1 MILNLDADLVILT
14 SFEMSPT
21 LRSPREHGLSGHI
34 FECLDYYYLLSKYMK
49 VKVIIPELV
58 STETFDSFVEG
69 HYSIKF
75 DKSDFIFI
83 NYFDLL
89 KCKKILIVDGGF
101 WFIQKY
107 RNRFCG
113 KIFVFACGADPINAD
128 YSILA
133 DFKVYNQ
140 RYPNMIDYTKKILPN
155 LKRIPGDRPF
165 AHITKNCK
173 SLNSDQIGRLL
184 NKYPDLLA
192 YSDAK
197 NITENEKY
205 KNNFTNKQIRNFSFS
220 KFIYTPV
227 LRHFDC
233 SPRLIIECQILQ
245 IPFDLFEI
253 DYYDPGLQRRLEY
266 PYTDF
271 ILSEND
277 SIIDILKP

>member
-58 STETFDSFVEG
+58 SPETFDSFVSG
-69 HYSIKF
+69 HYSIKINKN
-75 DKSDFIFI
+75 DIIFT

-107 RNRFCG
+107 RNRLCG
-113 KIFVFACGADPINAD
+113 KIFAFACGADPINAD

-155 LKRIPGDRPF
+155 LKRIQGDRPF

-173 SLNSDQIGRLL
+173 SLNSDQIDRLL
-184 NKYPDLLA
+184 SKYPDLLA
-192 YSDAK
+192 YSDFV
-197 NITENEKY
+197 NPNY
-205 KNNFTNKQIRNFSFS
+205 NFTNKQIRNFSFS

-245 IPFDLFEI
+245 IPFELFEI
-253 DYYDPGLQRRLEY
+253 DYYDPGLQRRLGY

-271 ILSEND
+271 ILSETD
-277 SIIDILKP
+277 SIIDILKA

>member
-34 FECLDYYYLLSKYMK
+34 FECLDYYYLLSKHMK

-58 STETFDSFVEG
+58 NPETFDSFVSS
-69 HYSIKF
+69 HYSIKISKN
-75 DKSDFIFI
+75 DIIFT

-107 RNRFCG
+107 RNRLCG
-113 KIFVFACGADPINAD
+113 KIFAFACGADPINAD

-173 SLNSDQIGRLL
+173 SLTSDQIDRLL

-192 YSDAK
+192 YSDFV
-197 NITENEKY
+197 NPNY
-205 KNNFTNKQIRNFSFS
+205 NFTNKQIRNFSFN

-245 IPFDLFEI
+245 IPFELFEI
-253 DYYDPGLQRRLEY
+253 DYYDPGLQRRLDSPFEE
-266 PYTDF
+266 F
-271 ILSEND
+271 VLSETD
-277 SIIDILKP
+277 DILNILN

>member
-58 STETFDSFVEG
+58 SSETFDSFVSG
-69 HYSIKF
+69 HYSVKISKN
-75 DKSDFIFI
+75 DIIFT

-113 KIFVFACGADPINAD
+113 KIFAFACGADPINAD

-140 RYPNMIDYTKKILPN
+140 RYPNMIDYTKKILPS

-173 SLNSDQIGRLL
+173 SLNSDQIDRLL

-192 YSDAK
+192 YSDFV
-197 NITENEKY
+197 NPDY
-205 KNNFTNKQIRNFSFS
+205 NFTNKQIRNFSFS

-245 IPFDLFEI
+245 IPFELFEI

-271 ILSEND
+271 ILSETD
-277 SIIDILKP
+277 DILNILN

>member
-58 STETFDSFVEG
+58 NPETFDSFVSS
-69 HYSIKF
+69 HYSIKISKN
-75 DKSDFIFI
+75 DIIFT

-107 RNRFCG
+107 RNRLCG
-113 KIFVFACGADPINAD
+113 KIFAFACGADPINAD
-128 YSILA
+128 FSILA

-173 SLNSDQIGRLL
+173 SLNSDQIDRLL
-184 NKYPDLLA
+184 SKYPNILA
-192 YSDAK
+192 YSDFV
-197 NITENEKY
+197 NPNY
-205 KNNFTNKQIRNFSFS
+205 NFTNKQIRNFNFS

-245 IPFDLFEI
+245 IPFELFEI

-271 ILSEND
+271 VLLDND
-277 SIIDILKP
+277 SIIDILKA

>member
-58 STETFDSFVEG
+58 SPETFDSFVEG

-107 RNRFCG
+107 RNRFL
-113 KIFVFACGADPINAD
+113 FACGADPINAD

-173 SLNSDQIGRLL
+173 SLNSDQIDRLL

-192 YSDAK
+192 YSDFV
-197 NITENEKY
+197 NPNY
-205 KNNFTNKQIRNFSFS
+205 NFTNKQICNFSFS

-245 IPFDLFEI
+245 IPFELFEI
-253 DYYDPGLQRRLEY
+253 DYYDPGLQRRL
-266 PYTDF
+266 
-271 ILSEND
+271 D
-277 SIIDILKP
+277 SPFEEFVLTSDDPIIEILK